1 MAYYKLDYDEFFD
14 PKYSNLNNGEG
25 IGATGII
32 TSNQSIHVFNDYDID
47 PKSQIEYIGLG
58 KHDSKKSEILQDI
71 YGIESSVKDVYLYKV
86 ISLSYMNSAFGNNIV
101 MFLPRLIT
109 KEEFNYLKDLKE
121 YYDYVIKKYGLTIG
135 AITFGNNIRDCGP
148 ETEYRNKYDPILE
161 FAHERVDENLKRE
174 EKEKI
179 LKI

>member
-86 ISLSYMNSAFGNNIV
+86 ISLYPVLSALYRRATARARERRGA
-101 MFLPRLIT
+101 LRGSTTRDTPCRT
-109 KEEFNYLKDLKE
+109 RRSPAWR
-121 YYDYVIKKYGLTIG
+121 YGSRAPG
-135 AITFGNNIRDCGP
+135 SRPGSA
-148 ETEYRNKYDPILE
+148 
-161 FAHERVDENLKRE
+161 
-174 EKEKI
+174 
-179 LKI
+179 